1 MGHPAYGH
9 NPSLDSHQMLMNV
22 TNSRMSRLIKICGL
36 RTTAAAEEAVNLGAD
51 LLGVI
56 MVPNRKRSVTP
67 EVALEISKLAR
78 ERRQKLNRKFQ
89 SSKEIVEYVLNQ
101 KFEHFDDYFNLY
113 RLLVIE
119 NGPFLVGVFRNQD
132 ISEVFRLANEYEVDV
147 IQLHGSEDVEEYLE
161 RNEDGKYAIVKRYM
175 IPEQIQTM
183 AEFFPKLTGV
193 PSRGFA
199 FPLLDSEAGGEGKT
213 IDWTLINDLE
223 GKFILAGGLN
233 PDNLHETLPYS
244 KNVIGFDVS
253 GGVENDKG
261 DKDLDKISRF
271 ISKGKQLA

>member
-1 MGHPAYGH
+1 MI
-9 NPSLDSHQMLMNV
+9 V
-22 TNSRMSRLIKICGL
+22 TNSKMSRLIKICGL
-36 RTTAAAEEAVNLGAD
+36 RTTEAAEEAVNLGAD

-56 MVPNRKRSVTP
+56 MVPNRKRSVIPT
-67 EVALEISKLAR
+67 VALEISKLAR

-101 KFEHFDDYFNLY
+101 KFEHFDDYFKLY
-113 RLLVIE
+113 RQLVIE

-132 ISEVFRLANEYEVDV
+132 ISEVFGLANEYELDV

-161 RNEDGKYAIVKRYM
+161 RNEDGKYVIVKRYV

-183 AEFFPKLTGV
+183 SEFFPKLTGV

-223 GKFILAGGLN
+223 GKFILAGGLH
-233 PDNLHETLPYS
+233 PDNLHETIPYL

-253 GGVENDKG
+253 GGVENDQG
-261 DKDLDKISRF
+261 DKDLDKISQF